1 MTSIS
6 TIKTTIRETI
16 CQELQIEP
24 QMISDQAS
32 LRDMPGI
39 ESLKFLRVILCVE
52 EHYNI
57 ELEEQVVFSVN
68 TVEALAIAVA
78 NQLGNL
84 QPTGGERYV

>member
-6 TIKTTIRETI
+6 NIKTTIRETI

-24 QMISDQAS
+24 QVISDQAS

-39 ESLKFLRVILCVE
+39 ESLKFLRVILCIE
-52 EHYNI
+52 ERYNV

-68 TVEALAIAVA
+68 TIEELAIAVA
-78 NQLGNL
+78 DQLSL
-84 QPTGGERYV
+84 QPVGGQRYA